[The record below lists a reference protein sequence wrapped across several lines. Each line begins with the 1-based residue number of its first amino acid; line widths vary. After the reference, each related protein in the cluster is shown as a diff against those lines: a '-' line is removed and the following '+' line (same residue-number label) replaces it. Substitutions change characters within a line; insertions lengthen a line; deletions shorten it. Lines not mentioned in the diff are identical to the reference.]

1 MKALLITLLLLLMAI
16 LALEWMTWPGQY
28 NQALLITSAPQKVA
42 PENRSQINQSI
53 WLKEQQAYLA
63 IADSTLFREDRQGF
77 QREMKDPA
85 AIGTNQQLPKFRLL
99 GIILTDHL
107 EPSALIY
114 DEQIKKSQTLHIGD
128 LLGSWT
134 LQEINPEYIVLG
146 RQGQTE
152 KIALRKF

>member
-1 MKALLITLLLLLMAI
+1 
-16 LALEWMTWPGQY
+16 
-28 NQALLITSAPQKVA
+28 
-42 PENRSQINQSI
+42 
-53 WLKEQQAYLA
+53 
-63 IADSTLFREDRQGF
+63 
-77 QREMKDPA
+77 MKDPA

-99 GIILTDHL
+99 GIILTDQL
-107 EPSALIY
+107 EPSALIF